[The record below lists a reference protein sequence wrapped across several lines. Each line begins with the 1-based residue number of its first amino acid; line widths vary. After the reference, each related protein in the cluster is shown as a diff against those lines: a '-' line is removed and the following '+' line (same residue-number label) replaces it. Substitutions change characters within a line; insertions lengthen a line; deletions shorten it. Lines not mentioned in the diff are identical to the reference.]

1 MLTYYQGYLPAIP
14 NYCYTLYIMLLH
26 PTLEMQG
33 RRSRVER
40 STSETSVEVE
50 VNMDGDGSYSV
61 ETGVRFLDHMI
72 ASISRHSMVDVR
84 LKGIS
89 RDGIMHHLIE
99 DTAIALGSALDKA
112 LGSREGIERFGYAIV
127 PMDDALALASI
138 DLVRRSYHLIDLKVS
153 SARIE
158 DMAREDV
165 EHFFASLASNMDA
178 CVHVVVQY
186 GSNDHHKVEAAC
198 KALAVAL
205 RHASSINPKRG
216 IASTKGSI

>member
-1 MLTYYQGYLPAIP
+1 M
-14 NYCYTLYIMLLH
+14 
-26 PTLEMQG
+26 EE

-50 VNMDGDGSYSV
+50 VNLDGYGSYDI
-61 ETGVRFLDHMI
+61 ETGIIFLDHMI
-72 ASISRHSMVDVR
+72 ASIAKHSLLDLK

-89 RDGIMHHLIE
+89 RDGIRHHLVE
-99 DTAIALGSALDKA
+99 DVAITLANALDKA

-127 PMDDALALASI
+127 PMDDALAIAAV
-138 DLVRRSYHLIDLKVS
+138 DLVRRAYHLIDLKLTDGV
-153 SARIE
+153 
-158 DMAREDV
+158 EDV
-165 EHFFASLASNMDA
+165 VKEDIEHFFTSLASNLNA

-205 RHASSINPKRG
+205 RNAASINPRRG
-216 IASTKGSI
+216 IASTKGKI